1 MLRVNSS
8 IQRKDNEH
16 SLYAYNTKMIS
27 NVSFQAP
34 PFMENIHANVKDI
47 PEGILYIYQCLGYI
61 PSEDRL
67 FLFSKL
73 DGIENVEELEQNF
86 QSIWKYIR
94 EVIQEPQHYTNS
106 YYLEKYGGRG
116 GGNIHSSPETEGLW
130 CQKRAFLLYRIWR
143 LYESKRCRDCRNE
156 NNYFNALQ
164 QFIYQLLRVIDSIH
178 DFDNSRGRNTN
189 TRSADLNGLFQSV
202 ATEFSIHLSHRE
214 QFDKDFDILSVIY
227 EHADSVE
234 KEIFSGFLFRQFIQ
248 QLKKGDS
255 FEYSFIYVFQFFM
268 FQILCFDYLYPFV
281 MKHKLVRVM
290 YMTPPLDDENFI
302 YKKMFINQ
310 EFMEDIFKKA
320 EITKK
325 SIQSITGFK
334 KDIYESL
341 YSLYKNDF
349 PKFIEFIQRINQ
361 TGKYDLICLY
371 LFPVYFKNSQ
381 DLGSHN
387 KNSIPK
393 LKVNIFHFDELYKL
407 AEKTGNDEFIII
419 QKYYELFKYYAG
431 FFLMHK
437 NLLAIT
443 GTPQYGSIRFDSNIE
458 KDIYLVQLEKM
469 VELQQFIHDIV
480 QPETIN
486 SPIPVCIDAIKKDNT
501 LAKVIIPYSFL
512 SVGFNVCITI
522 LKDRNIISLLT
533 KALLMYNE
541 KIMGIKQT
549 IWSSIKA
556 EVLTLSPSIQSLFY
570 KLAYLTGNEKQDVI
584 ISSMEPLGIQLSFSF
599 SKNNNLED
607 KVINRSFDSS
617 FYEDGEEEIQ
627 GISIRTDNQVQWNQS
642 SNISSLEIREWFG
655 NLVKQREKLSQQMK
669 VWEQINQFIYP
680 EPGTTRKIYKTLMP
694 IINKKLE
701 NQGMSGQWN
710 RNKVKDRKTLQQE
723 VKKVRDK
730 VSVKMNQMKDY
741 DAYKDLNKIYWQ
753 HTLEQMIA
761 DASLWDAA
769 LGKGQNHPEVPSL
782 SKVRIDKRN
791 TGPLFGEFQSRFYAD
806 YSITL
811 EGLTDSKTIRSF
823 SFKPI
828 KNTDTFLT
836 LHDFNPSAFHS
847 VSSLKTFLYLNSAL
861 SLSQKEI
868 IREKLHCLYTILQQI
883 QHNTTS
889 TPTTSSAFCSQF
901 MDSMK
906 NLTLQSKIHKL
917 HTYIYFYFLLLIPQ
931 HTLLSIKRGG
941 DWSQIEHCIQTG
953 SLFISFDILSI
964 FYAHF
969 RGCGCFSILS
979 NSSNFY
985 GTSSRP
991 SYTSTITSALLLNT
1005 RS

>member
-1 MLRVNSS
+1 
-8 IQRKDNEH
+8 
-16 SLYAYNTKMIS
+16 
-27 NVSFQAP
+27 
-34 PFMENIHANVKDI
+34 MENIHANVKDI
-47 PEGILYIYQCLGYI
+47 PEGILYIYQCLGNV
-61 PSEDRL
+61 SRDDRL

-73 DGIENVEELEQNF
+73 DSIENVEELEQNF
-86 QSIWKYIR
+86 QSIWDYIR
-94 EVIQEPQHYTNS
+94 DVIQKPGHYTDS

-116 GGNIHSSPETEGLW
+116 GGDFHSPPEKDDLW

-143 LYESKRCRDCRNE
+143 LYESKLCKDCKNE

-164 QFIYQLLRVIDSIH
+164 QFIYQLLRAIDSIH

-227 EHADSVE
+227 EHAGPIE

-255 FEYSFIYVFQFFM
+255 FEYSFIHVFQFFM

-290 YMTPPLDDENFI
+290 YMSPLLDNEEQI
-302 YKKMFINQ
+302 YKKMFSKQ
-310 EFMEDIFKKA
+310 ELMEDIFKKA
-320 EITKK
+320 GITKK

-334 KDIYESL
+334 KDIYDSL
-341 YSLYKNDF
+341 YSLYKDDF

-371 LFPVYFKNSQ
+371 LFPVYFK

-393 LKVNIFHFDELYKL
+393 LKVSIFHFDKLYKL
-407 AEKTGNDEFIII
+407 AEKTENDEFIII

-437 NLLAIT
+437 DLLAIA
-443 GTPQYGSIRFDSNIE
+443 GTPQYGSIRFDSTIE

-469 VELQQFIHDIV
+469 LELQQFIHDIV

-501 LAKVIIPYSFL
+501 IAKVIIPYSFL
-512 SVGFNVCITI
+512 SVGFQVCTTI

-533 KALLMYNE
+533 RALLMYNE
-541 KIMGIKQT
+541 KMMGIKPRT

-584 ISSMEPLGIQLSFSF
+584 INSMKPLGIQLSFSLI
-599 SKNNNLED
+599 KNNHLED
-607 KVINRSFDSS
+607 NMINSSFDSS
-617 FYEDGEEEIQ
+617 FYEGREEEFQ
-627 GISIRTDNQVQWNQS
+627 GISISTDNQTQWNQS

-655 NLVKQREKLSQQMK
+655 NLVKQREKLSRQME
-669 VWEQINQFIYP
+669 VWDKINQFIYP
-680 EPGTTRKIYKTLMP
+680 EPGTTRKIYRTLMP
-694 IINKKLE
+694 IINNTLINE
-701 NQGMSGQWN
+701 GMSVQWD
-710 RNKVKDRKTLQQE
+710 RNKVKNRKTLQQE
-723 VKKVRDK
+723 VKKARNK
-730 VSVKMNQMKDY
+730 VSVEMNRMKGY
-741 DAYKDLNKIYWQ
+741 EAYKDLNKIYWQ
-753 HTLEQMIA
+753 HSLEQIIA

-769 LGKGQNHPEVPSL
+769 LGKGRNHPEIPSL
-782 SKVRIDKRN
+782 SKVKVDKRI

-806 YSITL
+806 YSILL
-811 EGLTDSKTIRSF
+811 EGLTNSKTIRSF

-828 KNTDTFLT
+828 KNNDTFLT
-836 LHDFNPSAFHS
+836 LNSFNPSAFHS
-847 VSSLKTFLYLNSAL
+847 VSSIKTFLYLQSAL
-861 SLSQKEI
+861 TPSQKEI
-868 IREKLHCLYTILQQI
+868 IRQKIHCLYSILQKIPNNKPQI
-883 QHNTTS
+883 ILRSITIPTPAMS
-889 TPTTSSAFCSQF
+889 TFCSQF
-901 MDSMK
+901 MNSMK
-906 NLTLQSKIHKL
+906 DLTLEKKIHTL
-917 HTYIYFYFLLLIPQ
+917 QTYIYFYFLLLIPQ

-941 DWSQIEHCIQTG
+941 DWSQVEHCLQTN
-953 SLFISFDILSI
+953 SFFISFDILSI

-985 GTSSRP
+985 GTSPRT
-991 SYTSTITSALLLNT
+991 SYTSTITSALLSNIL
-1005 RS
+1005 S